1 MLCHSQCDHR
11 HQVNRKI
18 QHAVTTGVCSLLNE
32 MFYSIIMFPMLALIS
47 QYKGNVGTT
56 SIIYT
61 VAGLRHHRE
70 KK

>member
-1 MLCHSQCDHR
+1 
-11 HQVNRKI
+11 
-18 QHAVTTGVCSLLNE
+18 

-70 KK
+70 KMKENLET